1 MLKIAVGH
9 SNDPDSLEAIKE
21 VLKQCH
27 QDLAGQI
34 PQVGILLTAFDFE
47 HSLILETIGAAFPKL
62 QLIGGTTD
70 GELSSVLG
78 FQQDSVTLML
88 LASDD
93 VEFQAGVAR
102 HVSQNPVEI
111 THQAVVHAQTQLA
124 SLPQL
129 CIAVPESLTASA
141 DDILQGLKTALGTVP
156 ILGGAAADQA
166 QMKCTYQ
173 FFNHEV
179 LQDAVPFLLLGGNLK
194 FSYGVASGWSPI
206 GKRSQITKADKNTI
220 YEIDGRPALD
230 FYHYYLND
238 FVPSAAYPLAVF
250 PAGEETF
257 FLRGSL
263 THNAAIGSITVSG
276 DVPANATVQITE
288 ASLDNIITA
297 SKFAFTDALDRYPGE
312 QPEAALFFSCSWR
325 RYVLGTRTKEE
336 YKEIIS
342 TLDTALPSCGF
353 YTFGELAPLRV
364 GGPTV
369 FHNTTFTTL
378 LLGTN

>member
-9 SNDPDSLEAIKE
+9 SNDPDSFESVQDVLE
-21 VLKQCH
+21 QCH
-27 QDLAGQI
+27 QDLAGQT

-47 HSLILETIGAAFPKL
+47 HKIILEQIKATFPAL

-70 GELSSVLG
+70 GEISSVLE

-111 THQAVVHAQTQLA
+111 TRQAVVDAQAQLTSA
-124 SLPQL
+124 PQF
-129 CIAVPESLTASA
+129 CIAIPESLTVSA
-141 DDILQGLKTALGTVP
+141 DDILRGLKAALGTVP
-156 ILGGAAADQA
+156 ILGGATADQA
-166 QMKCTYQ
+166 QMQCTYQ
-173 FFNHEV
+173 FFNHEI
-179 LQDAVPFLLLGGNLK
+179 LQDAVPFLLVGGNVI
-194 FSYGVASGWSPI
+194 FSYGLASGWSPI
-206 GKRSQITKADKNTI
+206 GKRSQITKASKNTI
-220 YEIDGRPALD
+220 YEIDGKPALE

-250 PAGEETF
+250 PAGEDRF

-263 THNAAIGSITVSG
+263 THDTEIGSITVSG
-276 DVPANATVQITE
+276 DVPTDATVQITE
-288 ASLDNIITA
+288 ASLDDIIAA
-297 SKFAFTDALDRYPGE
+297 SKAAFADALERYPGE
-312 QPEAALFFSCSWR
+312 KPDAALFFSCSWR
-325 RYVLGTRTKEE
+325 RYILGTRTQEE
-336 YKEIIS
+336 YQEIAKILGS
-342 TLDTALPSCGF
+342 TLPSCGF

-369 FHNTTFTTL
+369 HHNTTFTTL
-378 LLGTN
+378 LLGTA